1 MFSLNVPVP
10 GRLRRLADE
19 LAPVLAPLGTV
30 VDRPTLVLKRLG
42 DRPDPGLEKR
52 ARRVLAGA
60 APFEAAATRLDA
72 FEDPPSGP
80 APVVYLAI
88 EAPELGRLHA
98 DLCEA
103 FEPATGIE
111 ADDYVPH
118 VTLARGGDPDDVRRA
133 LGTAVEPVRWRVE
146 ALVFYDGR
154 YREPVGRLPLP
165 PPR

>member
-19 LAPVLAPLGTV
+19 LAPALAPLGTV
-30 VDRPTLVLKRLG
+30 VDRHTLVLKRLG
-42 DRPDPGLEKR
+42 DRPDAGLEKR

-60 APFEAAATRLDA
+60 APFEAEATGLAA

-88 EAPELGRLHA
+88 EAPELVRLHA
-98 DLCEA
+98 GLCEA
-103 FEPATGIE
+103 FEPVDGIE
-111 ADDYVPH
+111 DDDYVPH

-133 LGTAVEPVRWRVE
+133 LEAPVDPVRWRVDG
-146 ALVFYDGR
+146 LVFYDGR